1 MSMPFIDARLVCSA
15 HSMCIGRR
23 SLLRFTDVVKI
34 ELRRTAAPLLEHF
47 RGVIMNV
54 AVNDLPNVKLKDLL
68 TEDDT
73 ALLLFQTVGRRTYGS
88 SLFPDF
94 VYGGWPYIGLDDFDA
109 FVGRMAAGAR
119 SPAHMQAL
127 WVGNA
132 NMHRSRQA
140 LVQLA
145 REHGDRIDARHVL
158 ESKDSWVDL
167 GEHARWKYL
176 IDLAGTGFSARLKL
190 LPHANRPLLVSERP
204 YFDWASSMLLPH
216 EHFVPISENMTDLIP
231 ALDALDAA
239 PLAAQAMADA
249 ATTFARAELSFAA
262 ALRHAVNLTTARLA
276 RLVDI
281 RSKRA
286 HSRGLGRARLR
297 IRAAASREWYKYC
310 AFWKLCDF
318 PTDAQPRN
326 QSAQLAARA
335 LQP

>member
-1 MSMPFIDARLVCSA
+1 M
-15 HSMCIGRR
+15 
-23 SLLRFTDVVKI
+23 
-34 ELRRTAAPLLEHF
+34 
-47 RGVIMNV
+47 
-54 AVNDLPNVKLKDLL
+54 
-68 TEDDT
+68 
-73 ALLLFQTVGRRTYGS
+73 
-88 SLFPDF
+88 
-94 VYGGWPYIGLDDFDA
+94 
-109 FVGRMAAGAR
+109 
-119 SPAHMQAL
+119 
-127 WVGNA
+127 
-132 NMHRSRQA
+132 
-140 LVQLA
+140 QLA